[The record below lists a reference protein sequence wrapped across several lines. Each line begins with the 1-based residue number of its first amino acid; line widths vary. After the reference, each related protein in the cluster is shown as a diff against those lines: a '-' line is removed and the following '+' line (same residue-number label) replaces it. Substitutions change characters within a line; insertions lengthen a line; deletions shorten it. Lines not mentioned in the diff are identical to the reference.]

1 MELTQAQYD
10 ALPTRHVNKK
20 THLPYEVA
28 RHCLQTMAPHVK
40 SAAKY
45 RKWIKE
51 TKSYFMPVH
60 PERVY
65 PGFDWAE
72 FLGKRQ
78 LNVVEKTAR
87 DRSRVYRPLWDAVR
101 WAQRYCR
108 ANGITLARQ
117 WVEHYDTATDIPA
130 DIPKYPKN
138 TYAKDWPGFAV
149 WSGKTPGAV
158 QEAAIKVEPI
168 LALLHPVK
176 TPQNVVQLVTFADG
190 IGQLREIWSKQ
201 SDFDRIIGCWKLERE
216 KIGQVEA
223 LLRRHG
229 TDQGGQ
235 FTIPN
240 LHQLTWELN
249 DFLDMVRWR

>member
-1 MELTQAQYD
+1 MELTQEQID
-10 ALPTRHVNKK
+10 ALPSRYVNKK

-28 RHCLQTMAPHVK
+28 LHCLRTMAPHVK

-65 PGFDWAE
+65 SNFDWSE

-78 LNVVEKTAR
+78 LNVVEKTASAR
-87 DRSRVYRPLWDAVR
+87 ARVYRPLWDAVR

-108 ANGITLARQ
+108 ANGITTAKQ
-117 WVEHYDTATDIPA
+117 WVEHYDTATDIPD

-149 WSGKTPGAV
+149 WSGKTPGGI
-158 QEAAIKVEPI
+158 QEAAQRVQP
-168 LALLHPVK
+168 LLTLLHPVK
-176 TPQNVVQLVTFADG
+176 TPQNVVQLVSWADG
-190 IGQLREIWSKQ
+190 IGQLRATWPKQ
-201 SDFDRIIGCWKLERE
+201 GDFDRIIGCWKLEQD
-216 KIGQVEA
+216 KIPEVERILA
-223 LLRRHG
+223 HFG
-229 TDQGGQ
+229 TDNGGQ
-235 FTIPN
+235 YTIPN
-240 LHQLTWELN
+240 LHELTWELN
-249 DFLDMVRWR
+249 SILDMVPLR